1 MIQATVPFD
10 RRLKQIVRRHSKMS
24 NGFVRSV
31 NEQGLIVTRP
41 RLYKPSIPLN
51 GLLMVLAISFLLKG
65 LLLAGLGEAAYAERV
80 AKLQAGSMI
89 EQIGARVM
97 QSDPLTV
104 IVSNG
109 MAVILPQ

>member
-1 MIQATVPFD
+1 MIQATVAFD
-10 RRLKQIVRRHSKMS
+10 KRLKQILRRHSRMS
-24 NGFVRSV
+24 NGVVRSV
-31 NEQGLIVTRP
+31 TAQGLIVARP
-41 RLYKPSIPLN
+41 RLYKPSIPLK
-51 GLLMVLAISFLLKG
+51 GLLTVLAISFLLKG

-80 AKLQAGSMI
+80 AELQAGSTI

-109 MAVILPQ
+109 MAVILH